1 MTDKLPPN
9 LLQLFT
15 ARPPLRYLPP
25 SDIGPEKRKTTTVSG
40 IAAFL
45 SAFEHIDDEY
55 DPSDTAEQAKE
66 RRRAAKLLRNQKL
79 LREGVEKC
87 TKPDSWVL
95 RGELMR

>member
-15 ARPPLRYLPP
+15 PRPPLRYLPP

-40 IAAFL
+40 VAAFL
-45 SAFEHIDDEY
+45 SAFGKIDGEY

-66 RRRAAKLLRNQKL
+66 KRRAAKLVRNQKL
-79 LREGVEKC
+79 LRDGAEKC
-87 TKPDSWVL
+87 TKLDSWVW
-95 RGELMR
+95 REG